1 MGVLNCIPTFVM
13 LIGHDIGTKSTMPA
27 SPGPLDDTPPAPKYI
42 HLIAPSND
50 ILLCIKIIRIHNHHN
65 V

>member
-42 HLIAPSND
+42 HFIAPSNEVV
-50 ILLCIKIIRIHNHHN
+50 CIKIIIIHNHHN